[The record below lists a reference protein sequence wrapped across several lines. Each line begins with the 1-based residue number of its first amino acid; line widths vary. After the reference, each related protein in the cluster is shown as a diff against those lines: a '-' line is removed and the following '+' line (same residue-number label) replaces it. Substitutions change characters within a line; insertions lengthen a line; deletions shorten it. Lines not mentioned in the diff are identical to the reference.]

1 MWWLRVRRV
10 NVWKSLDQG
19 LACRVYPL
27 VDVVAAEAGVSV
39 INTSLTSEAVTFG
52 TACAV
57 YISVHRCI
65 PSVLAELWGV
75 WGTP

>member
-1 MWWLRVRRV
+1 MYL
-10 NVWKSLDQG
+10 
-19 LACRVYPL
+19 L

-57 YISVHRCI
+57 YILVHRCI

>member
-1 MWWLRVRRV
+1 MYL
-10 NVWKSLDQG
+10 
-19 LACRVYPL
+19 L

-39 INTSLTSEAVTFG
+39 INNSLTSEAVTFG
-52 TACAV
+52 SACAA
-57 YISVHRCI
+57 YIFVHRCI